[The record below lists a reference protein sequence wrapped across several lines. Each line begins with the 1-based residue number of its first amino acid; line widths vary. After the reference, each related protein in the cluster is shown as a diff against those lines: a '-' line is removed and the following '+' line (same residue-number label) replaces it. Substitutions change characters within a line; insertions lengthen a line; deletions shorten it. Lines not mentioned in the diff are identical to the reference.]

1 MLDIKILI
9 TILLFIH
16 LVRNYKYKRISENK
30 LFRVGYLIKVALCL
44 PPRFP
49 TARHRARK
57 NFLKNVVN
65 MGGLDFSC
73 EIYTHVVRI

>member
-30 LFRVGYLIKVALCL
+30 LFRVG
-44 PPRFP
+44 
-49 TARHRARK
+49 RAIELGK
-57 NFLKNVVN
+57 TF
-65 MGGLDFSC
+65 
-73 EIYTHVVRI
+73 